1 MKIVF
6 YVLTAIVAAFAFLSL
21 IRGVETYLAT
31 SQFDLTQF
39 AIAIIGLLLAG
50 LWLKRARSM

>member
-6 YVLTAIVAAFAFLSL
+6 YVLTAIVGAFAFLSL